1 MASKENNTNAFIVVL
16 TVFKKKILNLS
27 IDNKLANT
35 FSAQIWSISVIPI
48 FKVILNLSME
58 GATNLLVLGYLKMN
72 KKEEE
77 KLMGHY
83 TD

>member
-1 MASKENNTNAFIVVL
+1 
-16 TVFKKKILNLS
+16 
-27 IDNKLANT
+27 
-35 FSAQIWSISVIPI
+35 
-48 FKVILNLSME
+48 ME